1 MNFICIEG
9 NIGAGKTTLAKK
21 LANHFNF
28 EFLPEQ
34 FEHNSLLPLFYHQPD
49 KYAYTLEFSFLIDR
63 FQQLMQWKNSF
74 ENKHVISDYHFYK
87 CLCFA
92 KVNLSQQ
99 QYQLFEEEFY
109 KLNDLVIQ
117 PNLVVIL
124 KLNSDCLLQNIQ
136 NRNRNAESLISTDYL
151 VKVNDSYSSVYSNL
165 NSIPLI
171 EFNLTENNDKTYQVI
186 LNEIISIISGG
197 IFTANTFNL

>member
-1 MNFICIEG
+1 
-9 NIGAGKTTLAKK
+9 
-21 LANHFNF
+21 
-28 EFLPEQ
+28 
-34 FEHNSLLPLFYHQPD
+34 
-49 KYAYTLEFSFLIDR
+49 
-63 FQQLMQWKNSF
+63 
-74 ENKHVISDYHFYK
+74 
-87 CLCFA
+87 
-92 KVNLSQQ
+92 VNLSQQ

-117 PNLVVIL
+117 PNLVIIL

-136 NRNRNAESLISTDYL
+136 KRNRNAESLISIDYL
-151 VKVNDSYSSVYSNL
+151 VKVNDSYSSVYRNL

-197 IFTANTFNL
+197 IFTTNTFNL